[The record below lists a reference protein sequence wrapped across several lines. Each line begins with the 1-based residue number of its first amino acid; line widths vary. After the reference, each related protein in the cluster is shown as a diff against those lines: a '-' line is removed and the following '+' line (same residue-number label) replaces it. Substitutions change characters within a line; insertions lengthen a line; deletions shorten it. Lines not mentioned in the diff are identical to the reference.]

1 MIQVDDVFFFFVL
14 TGLSIILACTLFSIN
29 FLVELSYRSEAQ
41 KLLKDVNR
49 SPVDINYLK
58 SAIRGRKEMIFMT
71 AKVLG
76 TRDLDFKAND
86 GKAIR
91 GRQVFVCYKSDHV
104 DGEFVDKVF
113 IQHDSPLAS
122 VPFKYGQEY
131 DFVYEVQGFRGKPV
145 LVDIKKDGKSLVPSV
160 MGNF

>member
-1 MIQVDDVFFFFVL
+1 MIL
-14 TGLSIILACTLFSIN
+14 RLFSKIFYF
-29 FLVELSYRSEAQ
+29 FLLILCTIYVIVNTQ
-41 KLLKDVNR
+41 IKDINR
-49 SPVDINYLK
+49 SPVDINNLK
-58 SAIRGRKEMIFMT
+58 SALSGRKVIFMT

-86 GKAIR
+86 GNAIR
-91 GRQVFVCYKSDHV
+91 GRQVFVCYKRDHV

-122 VPFKYGQEY
+122 VSFKYGQEY

-145 LVDIKKDGKSLVPSV
+145 LVDIRQDGKSLVPSV

>member
-1 MIQVDDVFFFFVL
+1 ML

-29 FLVELSYRSEAQ
+29 FLIELSYRSEAQ
-41 KLLKDVNR
+41 KLLKDINR
-49 SPVDINYLK
+49 SPVDINNLK
-58 SAIRGRKEMIFMT
+58 SALSGRKVILMT

-86 GKAIR
+86 GNEIR
-91 GRQVFVCYKSDHV
+91 GRQVFVAYKQDGV
-104 DGEFVDKVF
+104 DGDMVDKVF
-113 IQHDSPLAS
+113 IRHDSPLAS
-122 VPFKYGQEY
+122 VSFKYGCEY
-131 DFVYEVQGFRGKPV
+131 DFVYEVHGFRGKPQ